1 MRKIICTNEDNVSLN
16 FGDTFSPFLL
26 LNCDGIYSVDNNV
39 STSANIMIDGSTY
52 LGTVTR
58 MRNIVLTLADKNNH
72 MFNRNLLYQLFK
84 PKSPGTFTY
93 IEDGDVKAIDY
104 YVESISIDSVKRVR
118 TATISLLCP
127 DPFFKDLEDIK
138 VLMAGWENGFIFPH
152 EFIASGEA
160 LGTRLTEKLK
170 EIPNES
176 AADNIGITAILTAEG
191 NVTNPGIFHV
201 ETNSI
206 IKVGTTLKPLNLI
219 NGEKVIITTSTNN
232 KNVYLESNGETT
244 VINEYLDETS
254 DFFQLQHGKNSLRY
268 SADVGEDYLSVEIR
282 FRYRY
287 LGV

>member
-1 MRKIICTNEDNVSLN
+1 MRKIICTNEDNISLN
-16 FGDTFSPFLL
+16 FGDRFSPFLL
-26 LNCDGIYSVDNNV
+26 MNCDGIYSVNNNV
-39 STSANIMIDGSTY
+39 STSANTMIDGSTY
-52 LGTVTR
+52 LGSVTK
-58 MRNIVLTLADKNNH
+58 MRNIILTIADKENH
-72 MFNRNLLYQLFK
+72 QINRNLLYQLFK
-84 PKSPGTFTY
+84 PKSPGTFAY
-93 IEDGDVKAIDY
+93 VENGLSKIIDY
-104 YVESISIDSVKRVR
+104 YVESINIDSVKNVRV
-118 TATISLLCP
+118 AEISLLCP
-127 DPFFKDLEDIK
+127 DPFFRDLQDIS
-138 VLMAGWENGFIFPH
+138 VLMAGWQKLFEFPH
-152 EFIASGEA
+152 EFLDAKEQ

-191 NVTNPGIFHV
+191 NVLNPGLFHV
-201 ETNSI
+201 ESGSTIKIGTN
-206 IKVGTTLKPLNLI
+206 LKPLNLSS
-219 NGEKVIITTSTNN
+219 GDKVIITTSTNN